1 MNAAR
6 SILAAAFT
14 VSLTAT
20 GANAADGS
28 AKSAYP
34 MDCKIGPVEKNFGAT
49 QWLVYSCS
57 DGKSLLFVS
66 AANSPASPFY
76 FSLTPERLF
85 GEGTGDKDAT
95 DRAYADIEKLN
106 EADVSALV
114 QATLNVTTPQ

>member
-1 MNAAR
+1 MNAVR

-14 VSLTAT
+14 ASLTAT
-20 GANAADGS
+20 GANAANGS

-34 MDCKIGPVEKNFGAT
+34 MDCKIGPVEKTFGAT

-85 GEGTGDKDAT
+85 GEGTGDQGAT
-95 DRAYADIEKLN
+95 DAAYADIRKLS
-106 EADVSALV
+106 EADVAALL
-114 QATLNVTTPQ
+114 QATLNVTSPK